1 MLFDIIGK
9 LAKGNTLV
17 WMNSMLLFDYPIV
30 YNTKVKTTKKISL
43 LFIQY
48 MLSEY
53 RISKAQFNQEA
64 RRLETALIRNM
75 RLTYIHGHP

>member
-17 WMNSMLLFDYPIV
+17 WMNSMLLSDYPIV
-30 YNTKVKTTKKISL
+30 YNTKVKTTKMSL
-43 LFIQY
+43 LFIQCI
-48 MLSEY
+48 LSEY

-64 RRLETALIRNM
+64 RLETALIQNM
-75 RLTYIHGHP
+75 RLTYIHGHL